1 MWNTGLSTKFLGI
14 SSFDRL
20 SSLKVQAVPFGKD
33 ENIWG
38 SENRNYEIVSCHPIT
53 DEETRSLSY
62 TWRDKEVV
70 GYKFWVQKR
79 KKHSN
84 IDLWKLEFFFRGF
97 LSVVTVYE
105 CWLYIGLH
113 IQSITCINSLFITVT
128 LLSNSIIISFC
139 RWRAKSTWCR
149 MQSISHRARGSLG
162 VSHCDKFNLPPNL
175 QPTFY
180 HYAKDSKCAFQTIIR
195 SSFSPERIWS
205 LWTMR
210 SDYFLC
216 SQRQPTPGKQNPLPR
231 YRAISDRAW
240 G

>member
-1 MWNTGLSTKFLGI
+1 MWNTGLSTWNTGLSTKFLGI

-20 SSLKVQAVPFGKD
+20 SSLKAQAVPFGKY

-53 DEETRSLSY
+53 DEETISLSY

-84 IDLWKLEFFFRGF
+84 TDLWKLEFFRAF

-113 IQSITCINSLFITVT
+113 IQSVTCINSLFITVT
-128 LLSNSIIISFC
+128 LLSNSIIISFY
-139 RWRAKSTWCR
+139 RWRAKSTWCQ
-149 MQSISHRARGSLG
+149 MQSIKSQSQGESGH
-162 VSHCDKFNLPPNL
+162 
-175 QPTFY
+175 
-180 HYAKDSKCAFQTIIR
+180 
-195 SSFSPERIWS
+195 ES
-205 LWTMR
+205 LW
-210 SDYFLC
+210 
-216 SQRQPTPGKQNPLPR
+216 
-231 YRAISDRAW
+231 
-240 G
+240 